1 MFDITSML
9 GSTNKDSGNSMSS
22 FDFTGYAAIKNGSY
36 GKLTKAYYSDGTKNV
51 SSEKSSTSKASSKS
65 SKASDDV
72 DTTALTTLKKDA
84 NELKTSANA
93 LKKDD
98 IKADDVKSFVNNY
111 NKVLDQAG
119 KVSSKEVA
127 QDVKFMKSMTD
138 TFGKVLSKIGV
149 SVGDDGKL
157 SVDEEKFSKADKSL
171 VKSLLNDNY
180 SYGEQIA
187 DKASAIAK
195 DTEMSTSIYGNDA
208 TVSSALSSV
217 YNQFI

>member
-9 GSTNKDSGNSMSS
+9 GSTGNDSGNSMSS
-22 FDFTGYAAIKNGSY
+22 FDFAGYAAIKNGSY
-36 GKLTKAYYSDGTKNV
+36 GKLTKAYYSDSTKNV
-51 SSEKSSTSKASSKS
+51 STQKASTTKASSKTT
-65 SKASDDV
+65 KAEADV
-72 DTTALTTLKKDA
+72 DTTGLTTLKKNAD
-84 NELKTSANA
+84 ELRTSVNA

-119 KVSSKEVA
+119 KVSSKEVS
-127 QDVKFMKSMTD
+127 QDVKLMKSMTD
-138 TFGKVLSKIGV
+138 TFSKVLSKAGV
-149 SVGDDGKL
+149 SVGEDGRL
-157 SVDEEKFSKADKSL
+157 SLDEGKFSKADKSL
-171 VKSLLNDNY
+171 VKSLFADNY
-180 SYGEQIA
+180 SYGDQIA